1 VQSLLA
7 MCELSSGL
15 TALLVKDSINLYPK
29 KDESEKQYK
38 SERTEKQ
45 YDATQNIRAFFS
57 CARKYGDWL
66 ESGIDKIVYCSTIF
80 FPSSVVYTR

>member
-29 KDESEKQYK
+29 KDESEKQY
-38 SERTEKQ
+38 
-45 YDATQNIRAFFS
+45 DATQNIRTFFF